1 MKSKIKLI
9 LSMFI
14 FLQSSNAYLFAQSGK
29 KADKDTQ
36 QWRYEV
42 QCAGV
47 GVDGTKLV
55 KVWSYSKNPTV
66 ATEQAKKNA
75 VHGMIFKGYAGNSTT
90 RCPSAPPLS
99 NNAAVEQE
107 KAEYFAKFFADGGPY
122 MKFVSASNDGAVA
135 PEDRVKIGKEYKI
148 GVTVS
153 VMYDQLRKELE
164 SAGVIKGL
172 SSGF

>member
-1 MKSKIKLI
+1 MIVVI
-9 LSMFI
+9 A
-14 FLQSSNAYLFAQSGK
+14 FLQLTTQNGFAQAGK
-29 KADKDTQ
+29 KADKDTEH
-36 QWRYEV
+36 WRYEV

-47 GVDGTKLV
+47 GTDGTKLV
-55 KVWSYSKNPTV
+55 KVWSYSKKPTV
-66 ATEQAKKNA
+66 AIEQAKKNA
-75 VHGMIFKGYAGNSTT
+75 VHGMVFKGYAGNSST

-99 NNAAVEQE
+99 NNPAIEQE
-107 KAEYFAKFFADGGPY
+107 KAEFFSVFFADNGKY
-122 MKFVSASNDGAVA
+122 MQFVSASNDGAIA

-148 GVTVS
+148 GITVS